1 MALPTLILT
10 GASGF
15 VGRHLLESL
24 AAEYRIFGIA
34 RRSQVR
40 CGAPVHPNITW
51 FQVDIGEREPLSE
64 VFRMIRV
71 LGGADTV
78 IHLAAHYDFTGEE
91 HPEYQRTNVEGL
103 RNTLDS
109 ARELGVKRFIFSSS
123 VAACRLPSPGSA
135 LTEDSPPDGE
145 HVYARTKAIGEAMV
159 REYES
164 SFPSTIVRFAAL
176 FSDWCEYPPLFMFLS
191 TWLSPAWN
199 RNILGGRGGSAI
211 PYLHV
216 KDVVAALRLVLEKR
230 PGELAPGE
238 VLIASPDGSTSHN
251 ELFLE
256 ATRDFDGEARRPILM
271 PRPLCGPGM
280 WGRALLGRLTGDMP
294 FERPWMA
301 DYIDL
306 KMTIDASRSRA
317 RLGWEPRPRLELLRR
332 LPFLIENLKM
342 DPLAW
347 NLRNRAAMKEVHF
360 PSNLRLHR
368 LLEQYEDEV
377 ISAYHGHL
385 IGPHGPI
392 RFANY
397 QRISEEEHDW
407 NHRVVYGHLK
417 NTVRTRDKA
426 VLISYCRQLATRR
439 FEQGF
444 AADELCGALLV
455 LNLVVHRVIRR
466 DAQAKQMRQELLD
479 YVTGPLRLGCDE
491 IQEVF
496 DELAAARSREERITA
511 DQAGT
516 RGS

>member
-1 MALPTLILT
+1 MALPTLVLT

-24 AAEYRIFGIA
+24 AGEYRIFGIA

-51 FQVDIGEREPLSE
+51 FQVDIGEREPLAE

-78 IHLAAHYDFTGEE
+78 VHLAAHYDFTGEE
-91 HPEYQRTNVEGL
+91 HPEYRRTNVEGL
-103 RNTLDS
+103 RNTLDFS
-109 ARELGVKRFIFSSS
+109 RELGVKRFVFSSS

-135 LTEDSPPDGE
+135 LTEDSPPDGD

-159 REYES
+159 REYED

-199 RNILGGRGGSAI
+199 RNVLGGRGESAI

-238 VLIASPDGSTSHN
+238 VLIASPDGSTSHR
-251 ELFLE
+251 ELFDE
-256 ATRDFDGEARRPILM
+256 ATRDYDGEARDPILM

-301 DYIDL
+301 RYIDL
-306 KMTIDASRSRA
+306 KMTIDASRTRA
-317 RLGWEPRPRLELLRR
+317 RLGWAPRPRLELLRR
-332 LPFLIENLKM
+332 LPFLIENLKT
-342 DPLAW
+342 DPLEW
-347 NLRNRAAMKEVHF
+347 NLQEPRRDEGGPLPLEPAAPPAPREVRGRRDLRLPRPPRRTARADPLRELPADLRGGARLEPPRRLRPPEEHGPHAGQGGPHLLLPAARDATLRAGLRRRRALRRAPRPEPRRPPRHPPGPAGEGDEAGAPRLRHGPPPPRLRRDPGGLRRADRRARAAG
-360 PSNLRLHR
+360 SDRR
-368 LLEQYEDEV
+368 GQ
-377 ISAYHGHL
+377 A
-385 IGPHGPI
+385 
-392 RFANY
+392 A
-397 QRISEEEHDW
+397 
-407 NHRVVYGHLK
+407 
-417 NTVRTRDKA
+417 TRDA
-426 VLISYCRQLATRR
+426 
-439 FEQGF
+439 
-444 AADELCGALLV
+444 
-455 LNLVVHRVIRR
+455 
-466 DAQAKQMRQELLD
+466 
-479 YVTGPLRLGCDE
+479 
-491 IQEVF
+491 
-496 DELAAARSREERITA
+496 
-511 DQAGT
+511 
-516 RGS
+516 

>member
-24 AAEYRIFGIA
+24 AEDYRIFGIA
-34 RRSQVR
+34 RRSQHR

-51 FQVDIGEREPLSE
+51 FQVDIGEREPLGE

-71 LGGADTV
+71 LGGAETV
-78 IHLAAHYDFTGEE
+78 VHLAAHYDFTGDE
-91 HPEYQRTNVEGL
+91 HPEYQRTNVDGL
-103 RNTLDS
+103 RNTLDFS
-109 ARELGVKRFIFSSS
+109 RELGVKRFVFSSS
-123 VAACRLPSPGSA
+123 VAACRLPAPGSA
-135 LTEDSPPDGE
+135 LTESSPPDGE
-145 HVYARTKAIGEAMV
+145 HVYARTKRIGEAMV
-159 REYES
+159 REYADA
-164 SFPSTIVRFAAL
+164 FPSTIVRFAAL

-199 RNILGGRGGSAI
+199 RNVLGGRGESAI

-238 VLIASPDGSTSHN
+238 VLIASPDGSTSHR
-251 ELFLE
+251 ELFAE
-256 ATRDFDGEARRPILM
+256 ATRHFDGTERRPVLM

-280 WGRALLGRLTGDMP
+280 WARELLGKVTGDLP

-306 KMTIDASRSRA
+306 KMTIDASRTRA
-317 RLGWEPRPRLELLRR
+317 RLGFSPRPRLEILRR
-332 LPFLIENLKM
+332 LPFLVENLKT
-342 DPLAW
+342 DPLEW
-347 NLRNRAAMKEVHF
+347 NSRNRAAMKAVQF

-368 LLEQYEDEV
+368 LLEKHEDDV

-385 IGPHGPI
+385 VGPHGPI

-407 NHRVVYGHLK
+407 NHRVVFGHLK
-417 NTVRTRDKA
+417 NAVRTREKG

-444 AADELCGALLV
+444 EADELCGALLV
-455 LNLVVHRVIRR
+455 LNLVVHRVVRR
-466 DAQAKQMRQELLD
+466 DPDAKGMRQELLD
-479 YVTGPLRLGCDE
+479 YVTSPLRLGCDE
-491 IQEVF
+491 IREVF
-496 DELAAARSREERITA
+496 DELSAARSRAERAAAARAAT
-511 DQAGT
+511 DED
-516 RGS
+516 

>member
-1 MALPTLILT
+1 MDLPALVLT

-24 AAEYRIFGIA
+24 AAEYRVFCIA
-34 RRSQVR
+34 RRSQHR

-51 FQVDIGEREPLSE
+51 FQVDIGEREPLGE

-78 IHLAAHYDFTGEE
+78 VHLAAHYDFTGEE
-91 HPEYQRTNVEGL
+91 HAEYRRTNVEGL
-103 RNTLDS
+103 RNTLDFS
-109 ARELGVKRFIFSSS
+109 RELGVKRFVFSSS
-123 VAACRLPSPGSA
+123 VAACRLPARGSA
-135 LTEDSPPDGE
+135 LDEDSPPDGE

-159 REYES
+159 REYEG

-199 RNILGGRGGSAI
+199 RSLLGGRGESAI

-216 KDVVAALRLVLEKR
+216 RDVVAALRLVLEKR
-230 PGELAPGE
+230 PDELAPGE
-238 VLIASPDGSTSHN
+238 VLIASPDGSTSHL
-251 ELFLE
+251 ELFEE
-256 ATRDFDGEARRPILM
+256 ATRDFEGEPRTPILM
-271 PRPLCGPGM
+271 PRLLCGPGM
-280 WGRALLGRLTGDMP
+280 WARELLGRITGEMP

-301 DYIDL
+301 RYIDL
-306 KMTIDASRSRA
+306 KMTIDASRTRA
-317 RLGWEPRPRLELLRR
+317 RLGWAPRPRLDVLRR
-332 LPFLIENLKM
+332 LPFLIENLKT
-342 DPLAW
+342 DPLEW
-347 NLRNRAAMKEVHF
+347 NQRNRAAMKEVHF

-368 LLEQYEDEV
+368 LLEQHEDAV

-385 IGPHGPI
+385 VGPHGPI

-407 NHRVVYGHLK
+407 NHRVVFGHLK
-417 NTVRTRDKA
+417 NAVRTRDKG
-426 VLISYCRQLATRR
+426 VLLSYCRQLAERR

-455 LNLVVHRVIRR
+455 LNLVIHRVIRR
-466 DAQAKQMRQELLD
+466 DPEAKGMRQELLD

-496 DELAAARSREERITA
+496 DELAAARARRGRSPGSRTA
-511 DQAGT
+511 TEGD
-516 RGS
+516 